1 MPFESSK
8 WIWADVDV
16 TEDQYCEFKDTFS
29 VFGNA
34 TVRISVDGDYTL
46 YVNGKYVAS
55 GQYGDFEHY
64 KIYDEINVKDY
75 IDDGE
80 NDLKIIVHHPG
91 KATSRY
97 RPAKEGLLYEVISD
111 EKILA
116 YSSESTESRLA
127 AGYASGRCVQIT
139 QQLGFGFAYDLRDEG
154 GDYAKSVLTNKNC
167 TLFPRP
173 IRKSKILDPLI
184 PKYVKRVDNGRY
196 LIDLGREV
204 VGLLTL
210 DIVSDTEQKIK
221 VAYGEHIADGQV
233 RYRIGNRDFSMDF
246 VTRVGR
252 NQFTEYML
260 RIACR
265 YLEIYAEDDIDI
277 NLISVLPQVYEVD
290 SLGIRPKDELDARI
304 YDICE
309 NTLRL
314 CMMEHYVDC
323 PWREQCLYA
332 FDSRNQML
340 CGYYTFKD
348 GNAEYARA
356 NLKLIGKDTR
366 DGDLLS
372 ICYPAGG
379 SLAIPSFSLYY
390 FMSMKEYIDHTG
402 DTTLAK
408 ELYEKLISVMEVFVK
423 NADGGLAH
431 RFAGDENWNFY
442 DWSDFS
448 DGRCGKA
455 EPPIAD
461 CYINLLFVIALDSF
475 EYICERAG
483 LPFPYVGMADKMR
496 ALVNEH
502 FYVGDGRY
510 TVVEGAE
517 QYHNLVN
524 ALAILSGA
532 AKGEVAK
539 LSAERITEGKLS
551 DCSLSMK
558 VLEYDALLSVDCD
571 KYSDFVLDEIR
582 VNYKKMLDCGSD
594 TVWET
599 IDGESAFYNAGSLCH
614 GWSSIPIYI
623 YHKLGLC

>member
-1 MPFESSK
+1 MPFENSK
-8 WIWADVDV
+8 WIWADVAV

-29 VFGNA
+29 AFGNA

-64 KIYDEINVKDY
+64 KIYDEINIKDY

-80 NDLKIIVHHPG
+80 NDLRIIVHHPG

-154 GDYAKSVLTNKNC
+154 GAFAKSVLVDKNC

-173 IRKSKILDPLI
+173 IKKAKILDAI
-184 PKYVKRVDNGRY
+184 VPKEVKRVDKGRY
-196 LIDLGREV
+196 LIDLGKEV

-210 DIVSDTEQKIK
+210 DIVSAGEQKIK

-265 YLEIYAEDDIDI
+265 YLEVFAEDDIDI
-277 NLISVLPQVYEVD
+277 NLISVLPQIYEVD
-290 SLGIRPKDELDARI
+290 SLGLRPENELDARI

-366 DGDLLS
+366 NGDLLS

-390 FMSMKEYIDHTG
+390 FISMKEYIDHTG

-408 ELYEKLISVMEVFVK
+408 ELYEKLISVMQVFVK

-448 DGRCGKA
+448 DGKCGKA

-475 EYICERAG
+475 EHICERAG
-483 LPFPYVGMADKMR
+483 LPFPYVGLADKMR
-496 ALVNEH
+496 ALINEH

-524 ALAILSGA
+524 SLAILSGA

-551 DCSLSMK
+551 ECSLSMK
-558 VLEYDALLSVDCD
+558 VLEYDALLSVNTE
-571 KYSDFVLDEIR
+571 KYSGFILDEIR
-582 VNYKKMLDCGSD
+582 ANYKKMLDYGSD